1 MIRIENTKICKFV
14 AELLYNLAK
23 GLRPRTVDSD
33 YYSGFKA
40 WKIGGL
46 FVTESYDREAGHAIN
61 AYTDKDFFYVSYYAA
76 GECGLLTL
84 GKSRSLDAVDDPR
97 Y

>member
-1 MIRIENTKICKFV
+1 MIRIENTKVCKFV
-14 AELLYNLAK
+14 AESLWKLAQHVNPK
-23 GLRPRTVDSD
+23 TVDSD

-46 FVTESYDREAGHAIN
+46 FVTETYDREAGHAIN
-61 AYTDKDFFYVSYYAA
+61 AYTDKDFFYVSYYDA

-84 GKSRSLDAVDDPR
+84 GKSRLSFQA
-97 Y
+97 